1 MTTCCAIRGVF
12 VIAVLT
18 SYKYTTDWNIFD
30 ISEDKAL
37 KYIEMNE
44 IACGIYRY
52 LSTWQCQVL
61 RTFEFYPNPT
71 VWRFYLTDSIL
82 EQ

>member
-1 MTTCCAIRGVF
+1 MMTTCCAIRGVF

-44 IACGIYRY
+44 IECGIYRY
-52 LSTWQCQVL
+52 LST
-61 RTFEFYPNPT
+61 
-71 VWRFYLTDSIL
+71 
-82 EQ
+82 

>member
-1 MTTCCAIRGVF
+1 MMTTCCAIRGVF

-52 LSTWQCQVL
+52 LST
-61 RTFEFYPNPT
+61 
-71 VWRFYLTDSIL
+71 
-82 EQ
+82 